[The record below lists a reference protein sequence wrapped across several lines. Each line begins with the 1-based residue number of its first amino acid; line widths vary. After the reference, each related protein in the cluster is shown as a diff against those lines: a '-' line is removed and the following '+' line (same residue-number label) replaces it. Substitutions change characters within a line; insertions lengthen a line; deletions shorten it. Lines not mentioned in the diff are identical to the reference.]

1 MHFWGYL
8 EARVESIINPLGT
21 LLEDPVECSVF
32 CVLCNDSVSR
42 VADSESRV
50 ADGESRVVDGE
61 GRVAVSEGRVVDGEG
76 RVADCE
82 AVSGGRVAD
91 SEAVSEV
98 RVAVS
103 EGRVVDGEGRVA
115 DSEAVSEGQVAVSEG
130 RVAVSKGRVADMINN
145 HPYIAFHDDPLSSER
160 MDGGAASTTDADN
173 HLIGIDPDVHPTVDA
188 TDTILDG
195 ESARESD
202 TGGHQLEFD
211 PVDVEASVCPL
222 CPKRLNSISS

>member
-1 MHFWGYL
+1 M
-8 EARVESIINPLGT
+8 
-21 LLEDPVECSVF
+21 
-32 CVLCNDSVSR
+32 
-42 VADSESRV
+42 ADSESRV

-91 SEAVSEV
+91 SEAVSEG

-115 DSEAVSEGQVAVSEG
+115 DSEAVSEGRVAVSE
-130 RVAVSKGRVADMINN
+130 GRVADMINN
-145 HPYIAFHDDPLSSER
+145 HPYIAFHNDPLSSEL

-173 HLIGIDPDVHPTVDA
+173 HLTGIDPDVHPTVDA

-195 ESARESD
+195 ESARV
-202 TGGHQLEFD
+202 GHRW
-211 PVDVEASVCPL
+211 ASI
-222 CPKRLNSISS
+222 RI